1 MWHQTSKNNTSWRV
15 AAPSAQFSERWKP
28 GKRCGRS
35 NLFIECGHLL
45 MLLMQGSQ
53 DSQSADVNEGNDHG
67 WMKDGAQAVARMC
80 GKNWG
85 TRSQWCSVPR
95 TRPQDG
101 DAEMKYPSIYQW
113 ISLCTKRSMLGDR
126 QTWTFL
132 TFLQVLQ
139 CCWTPPWA
147 ISWTSTDTAGHLT

>member
-1 MWHQTSKNNTSWRV
+1 MAPNVKNNTSWRV
-15 AAPSAQFSERWKP
+15 AAPSAQFSGRWKP

-53 DSQSADVNEGNDHG
+53 DSQSANVNFREWKEWWRMELKRWRECVEKLEVHALSGAVYLALGHRMG
-67 WMKDGAQAVARMC
+67 MMK
-80 GKNWG
+80 W
-85 TRSQWCSVPR
+85 
-95 TRPQDG
+95 
-101 DAEMKYPSIYQW
+101 SILSS
-113 ISLCTKRSMLGDR
+113 ISRCRKRSMLGDR
-126 QTWTFL
+126 QTYTFL

>member
-1 MWHQTSKNNTSWRV
+1 MWHQTSRTTPADALQCPQRNFLGGGSLAKDVEGPICS
-15 AAPSAQFSERWKP
+15 
-28 GKRCGRS
+28 S
-35 NLFIECGHLL
+35 NVDIFWCCSCRDPKIPKVP
-45 MLLMQGSQ
+45 MWIS
-53 DSQSADVNEGNDHG
+53 GNDHG
-67 WMKDGAQAVARMC
+67 MMKDGAEAVARMC

-95 TRPQDG
+95 TRPHDG
-101 DAEMKYPSIYQW
+101 DDEMKYPIIYQW
-113 ISLCTKRSMLGDR
+113 ISLCRKRSMLGDR